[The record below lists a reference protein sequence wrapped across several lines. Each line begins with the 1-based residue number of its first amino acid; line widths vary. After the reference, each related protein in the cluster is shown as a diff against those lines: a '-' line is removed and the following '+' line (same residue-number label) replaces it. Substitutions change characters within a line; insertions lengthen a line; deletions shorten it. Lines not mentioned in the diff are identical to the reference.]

1 MRGPESRA
9 IIRQLV
15 CGRYCYLMLMPLD
28 PIDTRAR
35 DGTKN
40 RFHAAATKRRRRP
53 PPAGD
58 ARAPS
63 PLPPR
68 PRPANAGMVVHEEA
82 DSGMLRSGVQ
92 ARACSNL
99 SAVYHRG
106 VEGGGKPR
114 EGERSVGATR
124 GKKSLY
130 RATVSCYETLSRNSV
145 VLRFFRSLEKL

>member
-68 PRPANAGMVVHEEA
+68 PRPANTGVVVHEEA

-106 VEGGGKPR
+106 AEGGGTIR
-114 EGERSVGATR
+114 GGNEGEEIA
-124 GKKSLY
+124 
-130 RATVSCYETLSRNSV
+130 LSRHRLL
-145 VLRFFRSLEKL
+145 LRNFIAKLCCSPFLP